1 MLLQWCTL
9 SPAGPSKLSAIRFS
23 SPSRVHAIKIFP
35 TDVQPFSQ
43 CPDIIARTEPEAF
56 FLDVYFN
63 AQPVGSPV
71 DVKHKLK
78 APNAL
83 MPTVIPYAGGIVEYA
98 VNMGSE
104 FATRLMIVRGDFETV
119 SMAIYGD
126 VVSDIPPNPN
136 TYSPLSLPTHLSV
149 PLVPALDAAKS
160 NDPTA
165 LARNLLALIPNA
177 PCLSLV
183 IRLMFCLKQ
192 PNDDWELPEFPHL
205 YSDLNEEE
213 MDIDL
218 DTAFRSLSR
227 PVVDDISSEQLHCF
241 AKKVSDAIGPRDDAQ
256 TDLIAGILSR
266 SASQTPEFAQ
276 ALMQALDL
284 ETIFDASTLDED
296 ALFTLLDAST
306 NPDISR
312 LLKAPWFLHVLRAV
326 LALPTV
332 TPEMK
337 KACRRLSD
345 RVGSWTVFEQALS
358 GAPDADYTR
367 AALFLKDIG
376 KEEKSFGIWLSCIT
390 THDDLLSKIRDAPA
404 YEGMYPLDLMSG
416 LSPSEDITHSEFM
429 AFVRAYV
436 GVASV
441 LAVYAWSDSLP
452 NLHCRERTLGVLRL
466 WQEIPGY
473 RAIISPLLLLPQMT
487 FRLECMTTGNDP
499 PTTAGINAESLL
511 FALAANPQSFLNP
524 DFVRCVRGWEPW
536 SLTWINERE
545 RADIERAAKLAD
557 EGVGGAVE
565 ELVGFAKEGLDAI
578 LNQGRIRTLRV
589 AVAVIMHALEDNTE
603 SGTKCGDWTVLEAVW
618 GEHTHGLLNYAIDMF
633 TRISVEVK
641 QGFSLK
647 PSPSP
652 TIGLEPLFL
661 VSNEIL
667 HLIACLHALSITTS
681 RAVRL
686 VVSGILDMYSC
697 ADVASHEF
705 IVNSAV
711 RDAAFLVK
719 HACANVLYTFSRS
732 SQDQH
737 KCGLSAVL
745 RTLFEQGLY
754 FDNVD
759 PARRLL
765 SAFSL
770 VLRVL
775 SDDVDS
781 LPAGWMV
788 TVIPQTLTPL
798 TLFFRHLEPA
808 HKVQLVQRL
817 VSLDH
822 GILGLGDFLV
832 QGEVKR
838 LAGLLKV
845 MAERGVVAQ
854 WEVGAGLEFVA
865 GLVEAEDGDWCIAA
879 LRQSELGTIMTGLL
893 DVSLYSKHLG
903 TIAGRL
909 AENPESL
916 GIELRLSVV
925 AALLRGVQVQE
936 SSICR
941 MNAFGLISA
950 VLETTDEKDR
960 DPERLLWEVGHA
972 LAAVVESNDN
982 LSSLDSESV
991 VNTLLL
997 LDSPSQSDLH
1007 GLTPEQWVKL
1017 CTHLETSLPPNML
1030 PMLPIIKGFHPSPS
1044 PLPTITL
1051 LPSTLTLPLY
1061 DLISLLQ
1068 PPATLPST
1076 PPPKRKS
1083 PSQDVLGL
1091 VAISPPT
1098 AVLRSPAVT
1107 GLTKTYTRNDF
1118 RELRQLP
1125 SARQNTSRLPSMH
1138 VDTYNYRI
1146 QDFLQVEMTS
1156 SPLVQPVATAGDM
1169 SNLSPPFNMGK
1180 ENGYI

>member
-23 SPSRVHAIKIFP
+23 SPSRVHSIKIFP
-35 TDVQPFSQ
+35 TDVQPFGQ

-63 AQPVGSPV
+63 AHPVGSPV
-71 DVKHKLK
+71 DAKQKLK

-83 MPTVIPYAGGIVEYA
+83 MPTVIPYAGGIVEYT

-126 VVSDIPPNPN
+126 VVSDTSLKST
-136 TYSPLSLPTHLSV
+136 TYSPIPLPTHSSV

-177 PCLSLV
+177 PSLSLV

-205 YSDLNEEE
+205 YSDLSEEE

-218 DTAFRSLSR
+218 DTAFRCLSR
-227 PVVDDISSEQLHCF
+227 PVVDDISSEQLHHF
-241 AKKVSDAIGPRDDAQ
+241 AKKVSEAVGPRDDAQ
-256 TDLIAGILSR
+256 SYLIASILSR
-266 SASQTPEFAQ
+266 SASQTPEFTQ
-276 ALMQALDL
+276 ALMQALEL
-284 ETIFDASTLDED
+284 ETIFDPSTLDED

-312 LLKAPWFLHVLRAV
+312 LLKASWFLNVLRAV

-358 GAPDADYTR
+358 GVPDADYTR

-390 THDDLLSKIRDAPA
+390 THEDLLAKIRDAPT
-404 YEGMYPLDLMSG
+404 YEGVYPLDLMSG
-416 LSPSEDITHSEFM
+416 LNPSEEITHSEFM

-487 FRLECMTTGNDP
+487 FRLECMTIGNDP

-511 FALAANPQSFLNP
+511 FALAANPQSFLNS

-545 RADIERAAKLAD
+545 RADIERAAKIAD

-565 ELVGFAKEGLDAI
+565 ELVGFAKEGLDAV
-578 LNQGRIRTLRV
+578 LDQGRIRALRV

-603 SGTKCGDWTVLEAVW
+603 SGTRCGDWTVLEAVW
-618 GEHTHGLLNYAIDMF
+618 GEHTHGLLNYAIDVL

-641 QGFSLK
+641 QGFSLT
-647 PSPSP
+647 PSPLP
-652 TIGLEPLFL
+652 TIGLEPLL
-661 VSNEIL
+661 LLTNESL
-667 HLIACLHALSITTS
+667 HLIASLHALSITTS
-681 RAVRL
+681 RAVRML
-686 VVSGILDMYSC
+686 VSGVLDMYSF
-697 ADVASHEF
+697 ADVASHES
-705 IVNSAV
+705 VANSAV
-711 RDAAFLVK
+711 QDAALLVK
-719 HACANVLYTFSRS
+719 HACANVLCAFSRS
-732 SQDQH
+732 SQDQP
-737 KCGLSAVL
+737 KCGSSVVL
-745 RTLFEQGLY
+745 RTLFEQGLH

-765 SAFSL
+765 SAFYL
-770 VLRVL
+770 VLQVL
-775 SDDVDS
+775 ADDGDS
-781 LPAGWMV
+781 LPVCWMP
-788 TVIPQTLTPL
+788 TVIPQILTPL
-798 TLFFRHLEPA
+798 VLFFRHLEPV

-817 VSLDH
+817 VSLDR
-822 GILGLGDFLV
+822 GVLGLGDFLV

-845 MAERGVVAQ
+845 VAERGVVTQ
-854 WEVGAGLEFVA
+854 WEVGTGLEFVA
-865 GLVEAEDGDWCIAA
+865 GLMEGEDGDWCIAA
-879 LRQSELGTIMTGLL
+879 LHRSEWGTIMTSLL
-893 DVSLYSKHLG
+893 EANLYSKHLG
-903 TIAGRL
+903 TIAGWL
-909 AENPESL
+909 AGNPESL

-925 AALLRGVQVQE
+925 AALLRGVQVQD
-936 SSICR
+936 SSVCS
-941 MNAFGLISA
+941 MNAFGLIST

-972 LAAVVESNDN
+972 LGAMVESNDN

-1007 GLTPEQWVKL
+1007 GLTSEQWVKL
-1017 CTHLETSLPPNML
+1017 CTHLEISLPPSML

-1044 PLPTITL
+1044 PPPTISF

-1068 PPATLPST
+1068 PPAPLPST

-1138 VDTYNYRI
+1138 VD
-1146 QDFLQVEMTS
+1146 DFLQVEMSS
-1156 SPLVQPVATAGDM
+1156 SPLVQPVAPSGDM
-1169 SNLSPPFNMGK
+1169 LNLSPSFNMGK

>member
-9 SPAGPSKLSAIRFS
+9 SPAGPSQLSAIRFS
-23 SPSRVHAIKIFP
+23 SPSRVHSIKIFP
-35 TDVQPFSQ
+35 TDVQPFGQ

-63 AQPVGSPV
+63 AHPVGSQV
-71 DVKHKLK
+71 DAKQKLK

-98 VNMGSE
+98 VNMGSQ

-126 VVSDIPPNPN
+126 VVSDTPPKPA
-136 TYSPLSLPTHLSV
+136 TYSPLSLPTHSSV

-177 PCLSLV
+177 PSLALI

-227 PVVDDISSEQLHCF
+227 PVAGDIQSEQLQRF
-241 AKKVSDAIGPRDDAQ
+241 AKKVSEAVGPKDDVQ
-256 TDLIAGILSR
+256 SYLIAGILSR
-266 SASQTPEFAQ
+266 SASQTPEFTQ
-276 ALMQALDL
+276 ALMQALEL

-312 LLKAPWFLHVLRAV
+312 LLKAPWFLNVLRAV

-332 TPEMK
+332 TPAMK
-337 KACRRLSD
+337 RACRRLSD

-358 GAPDADYTR
+358 GVPDADYTR

-390 THDDLLSKIRDAPA
+390 THEDLLEKIRDAPA
-404 YEGMYPLDLMSG
+404 YEGVYPLDLMSG
-416 LSPSEDITHSEFM
+416 SNPSEEITHSEFM

-473 RAIISPLLLLPQMT
+473 RAIICPLLLLPQMT
-487 FRLECMTTGNDP
+487 FRLECMTSGNEP

-511 FALAANPQSFLNP
+511 FALAANPQSFLNS

-565 ELVGFAKEGLDAI
+565 ELVGFAKEGRDAI
-578 LNQGRIRTLRV
+578 LDQGRTRTLRV
-589 AVAVIMHALEDNTE
+589 AVAVIMQALEDDTE
-603 SGTKCGDWTVLEAVW
+603 SGTKCGDWTVLQAVW
-618 GEHTHGLLNYAIDMF
+618 GEHTHGLLNYTIDVL
-633 TRISVEVK
+633 TRISMEVK
-641 QGFSLK
+641 QGFSLT

-652 TIGLEPLFL
+652 TIGLEPLL
-661 VSNEIL
+661 LLTNESL
-667 HLIACLHALSITTS
+667 HLIASLHALSITTS
-681 RAVRL
+681 RVVRL
-686 VVSGILDMYSC
+686 LVSGVLDMYSC
-697 ADVASHEF
+697 ADAISREFVAS
-705 IVNSAV
+705 SAI
-711 RDAAFLVK
+711 RDAALLVK
-719 HACANVLYTFSRS
+719 HACANVLRVFSRG
-732 SQDQH
+732 SQDQR
-737 KCGLSAVL
+737 KCGPSVVL
-745 RTLFEQGLY
+745 RTLFEQGLN

-759 PARRLL
+759 PAKRVL
-765 SAFSL
+765 SAFDL

-775 SDDVDS
+775 SDDLSVE
-781 LPAGWMV
+781 WMAA
-788 TVIPQTLTPL
+788 VIPHTLNPL
-798 TLFFRHLEPA
+798 TLFFRHLDPM
-808 HKVQLVQRL
+808 HKVQFVRRL
-817 VSLDH
+817 VSLDQ
-822 GILGLGDFLV
+822 GVLELGDFLV

-838 LAGLLKV
+838 LAGLLRV
-845 MAERGVVAQ
+845 MAERGVVTQ
-854 WEVGAGLEFVA
+854 WEVGAGLEFLA
-865 GLVEAEDGDWCIAA
+865 GLMEGQDGDWCIAA
-879 LRQSELGTIMTGLL
+879 LRQSELGVIMTGLL
-893 DVSLYSKHLG
+893 DASLYSKHLG

-909 AENPESL
+909 AENLDSL

-925 AALLRGVQVQE
+925 AALLRGVQLQE
-936 SSICR
+936 LSICR

-972 LAAVVESNDN
+972 LAAVVESNN
-982 LSSLDSESV
+982 SLPSLDSESV

-1007 GLTPEQWVKL
+1007 GLTPEQWGKL
-1017 CTHLETSLPPNML
+1017 CCHLESSLPPNML
-1030 PMLPIIKGFHPSPS
+1030 AMLPIIKGFHPSPS
-1044 PLPTITL
+1044 PPPTISL
-1051 LPSTLTLPLY
+1051 LPSTVGLLPLC

-1068 PPATLPST
+1068 PPAPIPST

-1118 RELRQLP
+1118 RDLRQLP

-1138 VDTYNYRI
+1138 VD
-1146 QDFLQVEMTS
+1146 DFVQVEMTS
-1156 SPLVQPVATAGDM
+1156 SPLLQPAAPTGDM
-1169 SNLSPPFNMGK
+1169 LNLSPSFNTGK